1 MDINNINNMLFK
13 LIMHN
18 LKQYALVNKKEIDK
32 YKYYYDIKLNNDILY
47 NKNIYVKEKK
57 NNLLHSFFKD
67 NNFEKI
73 INNCEVHIYTF
84 DIKVSFIKLCT
95 DIILFDELYGYN
107 DGYTSIFSDI
117 INLKDI
123 YNIHT
128 FNSIL
133 KLFFKKIDKSIIPNY
148 KNKIDLVIVLKWDEY
163 FKSIC
168 FKTETSYY
176 LIEMLI

>member
-67 NNFEKI
+67 NNFVKL

-107 DGYTSIFSDI
+107 
-117 INLKDI
+117 
-123 YNIHT
+123 
-128 FNSIL
+128 
-133 KLFFKKIDKSIIPNY
+133 
-148 KNKIDLVIVLKWDEY
+148 
-163 FKSIC
+163 
-168 FKTETSYY
+168 
-176 LIEMLI
+176 